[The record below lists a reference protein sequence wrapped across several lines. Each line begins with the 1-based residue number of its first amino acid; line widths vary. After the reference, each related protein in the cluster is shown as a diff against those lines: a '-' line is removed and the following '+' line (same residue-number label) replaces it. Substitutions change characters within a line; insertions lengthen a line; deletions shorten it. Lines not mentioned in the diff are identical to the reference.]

1 MNQKVVTYNFMIEP
15 TGDKYFNDSLQPI
28 LIIGYMYHYLSRYD
42 DLRSSSDSFG
52 LEALIAVASGCCQ
65 TTLKKI

>member
-42 DLRSSSDSFG
+42 DLRSSSDSFS
-52 LEALIAVASGCCQ
+52 LKALIAVASGCCQ